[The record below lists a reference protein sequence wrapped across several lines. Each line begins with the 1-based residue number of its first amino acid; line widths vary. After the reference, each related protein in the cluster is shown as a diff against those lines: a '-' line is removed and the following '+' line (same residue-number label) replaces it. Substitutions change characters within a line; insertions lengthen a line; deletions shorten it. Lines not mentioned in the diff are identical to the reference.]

1 MANHNL
7 QLSEK
12 ELSAR
17 LLRDTTNDPITLTSG
32 VMTVLGGV
40 GAGLFFT
47 SDLFVVLAGLTG
59 ASLAACA
66 GYVLSKTVIGKHKAM
81 LKIIE
86 KVRTETIAKRNKVA
100 DNVQSNLMKFNEER
114 ALKQLHQLHS
124 KFAAFQAVLDHQ
136 FDRDELTH
144 KRYLTAAEQLYFGAV
159 DNLNSLSMLCHSTAA
174 IDPKHIQSQLGNR
187 SLAAGSRKAMEQR
200 LEIYNEAN
208 TNKENILIVNE
219 QVMTKLDE
227 LTIRLGAIQTREGL
241 GEVRLDNAMNEIL
254 HLINRTNQYDI
265 RQ

>member
-1 MANHNL
+1 MADQDL

-17 LLRDTTNDPITLTSG
+17 LLRDTTNDPVTLGTG
-32 VMTVLGGV
+32 VVTVLSGV

-47 SDLFVVLAGLTG
+47 SDLFVILAGLTG
-59 ASLAACA
+59 VSLLACT
-66 GYVLSKTVIGKHKAM
+66 GYILSKTVVGKHKAM

-86 KVRTETIAKRNKVA
+86 QVRTETIAKRNKVA
-100 DNVQSNLMKFNEER
+100 DTVQANLSKFNEER

-174 IDPKHIQSQLGNR
+174 IDPKHIQKQLKSS
-187 SLAAGSRKAMEQR
+187 SLATDARDAMQHR
-200 LEIYNEAN
+200 LNIYNEAN
-208 TNKENILIVNE
+208 ANKENILVANE

-227 LTIRLGAIQTREGL
+227 LTSRLGAIQTREGL
-241 GEVRLDNAMNEIL
+241 GEVRLETAMNEIL